1 MALSSTGLNPTAS
14 ASGNFN
20 PTPTNLGS
28 ASSGGGG
35 SLTQGGALAPITTT
49 QQSATSA
56 PGFYMNFL
64 NQLAGCAQTAA
75 GNVQAVGAQP
85 LQSQAFQ
92 EASQNAGAFQPQLNN
107 AMTTADQAAGSCISQ
122 MAKNYM
128 NPYINCVVNA
138 IGNLGQNNINSVLAP
153 QATAGIVGSG
163 QFGSQ
168 RGAGALGSVLANAE
182 QGITAQ
188 QSCAL
193 QKGYTQALCSANK
206 QLTNQINAGKL
217 QGCLATAQ
225 SNLGVQCSKN
235 LAALGCQ
242 QYKMAQNQQMLPLCV
257 LKAEGCALRGFTV
270 PTAVSCIKTA
280 PIPGAY
286 ATSPLAT
293 ALGGATS
300 IAGLFGKCGF
310 NSSAAQGLFKS
321 ISCSLSN
328 ILSSKY
334 TGPTANGINTTVTPN
349 AGPLTDAN
357 GNPLPSTNSGGSG
370 SGHMRDIT
378 SPDAPISLFSF
389 ADGGSMLLTKKSR
402 RSKNT
407 HKE

>member
-20 PTPTNLGS
+20 PTPTNLGQ

-49 QQSATSA
+49 QQTATSA

-64 NQLAGCAQTAA
+64 NQLAGCAQKVA
-75 GNVQAVGAQP
+75 GNVQSVGAQP
-85 LQSQAFQ
+85 LQQQAFQ
-92 EASQNAGAFQPQLNN
+92 SASQNSGAFQPQLNN
-107 AMTTADQAAGSCISQ
+107 AMATANQAAGSCISAL
-122 MAKNYM
+122 AKNYM

-206 QLTNQINAGKL
+206 QIMDQINAGKL
-217 QGCLATAQ
+217 QGCLATTQ

-242 QYKMAQNQQMLPLCV
+242 EYKIAQNQQMMPLCV

-270 PTAVSCIKTA
+270 PTATSCIKTA

-293 ALGGATS
+293 ALGGAST
-300 IAGLFGKCGF
+300 IAGLFGKCGL
-310 NSSAAQGLFKS
+310 NSATAQGLIKT
-321 ISCSLSN
+321 IGCSLSN
-328 ILSSKY
+328 LF
-334 TGPTANGINTTVTPN
+334 TAN
-349 AGPLTDAN
+349 
-357 GNPLPSTNSGGSG
+357 PSN
-370 SGHMRDIT
+370 IT
-378 SPDAPISLFSF
+378 SQDLTNASN
-389 ADGGSMLLTKKSR
+389 GSQVQGSNDYST
-402 RSKNT
+402 
-407 HKE
+407 